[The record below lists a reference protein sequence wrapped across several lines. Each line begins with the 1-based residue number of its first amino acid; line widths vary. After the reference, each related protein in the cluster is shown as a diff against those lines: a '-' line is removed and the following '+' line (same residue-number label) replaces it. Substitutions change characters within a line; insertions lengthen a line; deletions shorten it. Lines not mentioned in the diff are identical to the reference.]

1 MYDDDD
7 DDDDDCARLPL
18 WTISLA
24 LQPADCVLYKTK
36 MAGNI
41 LRRVHEI
48 MIIMMSSY
56 NVSLY
61 EFVFF
66 SFRKWFFQP
75 HDVTL
80 FGHLG
85 ASPLDPTWALPL
97 DPVTVL
103 SSPDHVPILLS
114 NQNPGCAPGPKVTIK
129 DAIFQP
135 PKCCGARR
143 RWETFWG

>member
-24 LQPADCVLYKTK
+24 LQPADCVLYKIK

-41 LRRVHEI
+41 LRRVHEM
-48 MIIMMSSY
+48 MIIMMLSY

-66 SFRKWFFQP
+66 F
-75 HDVTL
+75 
-80 FGHLG
+80 
-85 ASPLDPTWALPL
+85 
-97 DPVTVL
+97 
-103 SSPDHVPILLS
+103 SS
-114 NQNPGCAPGPKVTIK
+114 
-129 DAIFQP
+129 
-135 PKCCGARR
+135 
-143 RWETFWG
+143 